1 MDAVVYRRGIRR
13 DAGRRRPRGD
23 DGHGDRFRT
32 QLRQGAPEAGHD
44 NRPPP
49 RQQGRLSGRGL
60 PAARR
65 GDADP
70 SAVHARTKPDRLLR
84 AQHRGRQCGRDEPNP
99 GRRAHSGL
107 LPARETFVGRP
118 AGDPL
123 RPGDGTVRTNDA
135 QNLRRLQRRKPRKGA
150 AAVRRCRG
158 AGSGPKLRA
167 DHRLPRQGVDS
178 GRQRLAL
185 LLDAAFRR
193 GRPMGHAPGG
203 QADPFVRRQGLRT
216 EHHGAEGGARSAA
229 VPFRLPDLRRLLH
242 GQHRNALRPAFG
254 HRLHR
259 GVALRG
265 HGRRIPLR
273 PDRPCS
279 KRDRSRTGSRKPAG
293 SSGTSTKT
301 NTRARPGKSSRAASH
316 WPSRRSWTRWRR

>member
-1 MDAVVYRRGIRR
+1 MIRILRHTLCLALLLTLAACEKRPRAANRGLDGRDSPPGRRFVRNDVHRVGRRTVDAVVYRRGIRR

-107 LPARETFVGRP
+107 LPAREAFVGRP

-193 GRPMGHAPGG
+193 GRPMGRAPG
-203 QADPFVRRQGLRT
+203 PSRPV
-216 EHHGAEGGARSAA
+216 RSA
-229 VPFRLPDLRRLLH
+229 
-242 GQHRNALRPAFG
+242 
-254 HRLHR
+254 
-259 GVALRG
+259 
-265 HGRRIPLR
+265 
-273 PDRPCS
+273 
-279 KRDRSRTGSRKPAG
+279 
-293 SSGTSTKT
+293 
-301 NTRARPGKSSRAASH
+301 TRA
-316 WPSRRSWTRWRR
+316 TN

>member
-1 MDAVVYRRGIRR
+1 M
-13 DAGRRRPRGD
+13 PR
-23 DGHGDRFRT
+23 
-32 QLRQGAPEAGHD
+32 
-44 NRPPP
+44 
-49 RQQGRLSGRGL
+49 SW
-60 PAARR
+60 
-65 GDADP
+65 
-70 SAVHARTKPDRLLR
+70 
-84 AQHRGRQCGRDEPNP
+84 
-99 GRRAHSGL
+99 
-107 LPARETFVGRP
+107 
-118 AGDPL
+118 L
-123 RPGDGTVRTNDA
+123 RPKTT
-135 QNLRRLQRRKPRKGA
+135 
-150 AAVRRCRG
+150 
-158 AGSGPKLRA
+158 A

-193 GRPMGHAPGG
+193 GRPMGRAPGG

-273 PDRPCS
+273 PDRPPPV
-279 KRDRSRTGSRKPAG
+279 RNGTGRGPARGNLPG

-316 WPSRRSWTRWRR
+316 WPSRRSWTRWRK